1 MRLRTDDRDSTGE
14 MINLI
19 IFREKRSRRS
29 SYTSFAIKPQLN
41 FNNSTTKYLIVYINI
56 MPSPEEQREKAAA
69 RAKLYRQRK
78 HASMNLEEKAAQRE
92 KAADR
97 AKLLLISHIAHN
109 M

>member
-1 MRLRTDDRDSTGE
+1 
-14 MINLI
+14 
-19 IFREKRSRRS
+19 
-29 SYTSFAIKPQLN
+29 
-41 FNNSTTKYLIVYINI
+41 

>member
-1 MRLRTDDRDSTGE
+1 

-41 FNNSTTKYLIVYINI
+41 FNNSTTKYLIVYIKI
-56 MPSPEEQREKAAA
+56 MPRPEEQREKAAA

-78 HASMNLEEKAAQRE
+78 NESMSAEERAAQ
-92 KAADR
+92 KA
-97 AKLLLISHIAHN
+97 KKTVHHLTTLS
-109 M
+109 